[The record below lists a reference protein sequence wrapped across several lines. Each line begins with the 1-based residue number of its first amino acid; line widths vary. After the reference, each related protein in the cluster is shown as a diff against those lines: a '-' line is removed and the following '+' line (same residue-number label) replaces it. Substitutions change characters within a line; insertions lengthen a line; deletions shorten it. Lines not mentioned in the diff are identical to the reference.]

1 MRVCLICEGSYPYV
15 AGGVSSWVQMLCRN
29 LSDVEF
35 VIWSIATTRDE
46 MSQYKYELPP
56 NVVGVETI
64 YLGDAVF
71 SAKYRKLKL
80 TDQEQKTLRNLIR
93 CKSHE
98 IDWEDC
104 LAFIKKH
111 KDKLVDLLMSEYFY
125 EICLEEYQQSH
136 STENFKEFLW
146 SFRSMYF
153 SLLNPLSGN
162 IPEADIYHSLSTG
175 YAGILGSAASYSK
188 GRPLL
193 LSEHGIYTREREED
207 IIRAEWVKGGFKEL
221 WIEFFKK
228 LSMITYQQA
237 SAVTTLFRS
246 NGELQVELGC
256 PREKIVTIPNG
267 VNLQAFRDLPCN
279 DRLEKGCFHI
289 GTVLRVVPIKDVK
302 TMLLAF
308 NIVREKLPNARL
320 SILGTID
327 ESPEYYDEC
336 VALIDSLQ
344 IRDVHFFGRVNVR
357 DYMKEFDLLLLSSI
371 SEGQPL
377 AILEGMAAGKPFV
390 STNVGDCQGLLEG
403 NPGDDLGRAGIVVPV
418 MDSEAMANAILEC
431 ARYPEELKKMGQVGR
446 RRVET
451 YYGQDLF
458 LTKYREL
465 YDTCY
470 AQAAKSPEGGE

>member
-15 AGGVSSWVQMLCRN
+15 AGGVSSWVQMLCQSLQN
-29 LSDVEF
+29 VEF
-35 VIWSIATTRDE
+35 VIWSIATTREE
-46 MSQYKYELPP
+46 MSQYKYQLPP

-71 SAKYRKLKL
+71 SARYRKLKL
-80 TDQEQKTLRNLIR
+80 SREEQQALHDLIR
-93 CKSHE
+93 GKAES
-98 IDWEDC
+98 INWEDC
-104 LAFIKKH
+104 LRFIKKH
-111 KDKLVDLLMSEYFY
+111 KKKLVDLLMSEYFY

-153 SLLNPLSGN
+153 SLLNPLSGS
-162 IPEADIYHSLSTG
+162 IPEADLYHALSTG
-175 YAGILGSAASYSK
+175 YAGILGSAASYSQGK
-188 GRPLL
+188 PLL

-207 IIRAEWVKGGFKEL
+207 IIRAVWVKGGFKEL

-267 VNLQAFRDLPCN
+267 VDLQGFADLPCQN
-279 DRLEKGCFHI
+279 KLPKDCFNI
-289 GTVLRVVPIKDVK
+289 GTVLRVVPIKYVK
-302 TMLLAF
+302 SMLLAF
-308 NIVREKLPNARL
+308 NIVREKVPEARL

-327 ESPEYYDEC
+327 ESPEYYEEC
-336 VALIDSLQ
+336 LALVDSLE
-344 IRDVHFFGRVNVR
+344 IPNVHFYGRVNVK
-357 DYMKEFDLLLLSSI
+357 DYLPEFDLLLLSSI

-403 NPGDDLGRAGIVVPV
+403 NPGDDLGRAGIIVPV
-418 MDSEAMANAILEC
+418 MDSEAMAAAIVSC
-431 ARYPEELKKMGQVGR
+431 ARDPLELRKMGQVGR

-451 YYGQDLF
+451 YYGQDRF
-458 LTKYREL
+458 LTEYRKL
-465 YDTCY
+465 YSRCLENR
-470 AQAAKSPEGGE
+470 EGGR